1 MKKKTKQIIAL
12 VTLAAFVLFTVCG
25 TVGLVISVS
34 HSCRGI
40 HCPTCEKI
48 TVIQNTGSIL
58 KAAALVIAALLFVHE
73 TVHLLAAKMPP
84 QFIYVTTV
92 SLKTKLN
99 S

>member
-1 MKKKTKQIIAL
+1 MIQD
-12 VTLAAFVLFTVCG
+12 TV
-25 TVGLVISVS
+25 
-34 HSCRGI
+34 
-40 HCPTCEKI
+40 
-48 TVIQNTGSIL
+48 SIL